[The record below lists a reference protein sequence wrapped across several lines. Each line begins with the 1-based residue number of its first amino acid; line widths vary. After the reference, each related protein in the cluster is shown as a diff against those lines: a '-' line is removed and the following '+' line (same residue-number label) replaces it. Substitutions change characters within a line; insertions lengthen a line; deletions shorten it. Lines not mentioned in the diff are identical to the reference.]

1 MFSDKE
7 FLTLREA
14 AHFCGVSY
22 DHFIKNRADYGISSI
37 HFMGKQLYRKNDL
50 VRAIERLAPVPK
62 NTEN

>member
-22 DHFIKNRADYGISSI
+22 HHFVKNRADYGISSI
-37 HFMGKQLYRKNDL
+37 YFMGKQLYRKSDL
-50 VRAIERLAPVPK
+50 VRAIEQLAPAPK